1 MDATTHSQETH
12 HHEHEHEHGHEH
24 HELGFWRKYVF
35 STDHK
40 VIGIWYGISG
50 LIFLFFGFSL
60 MMMMRW
66 QLAYPGQA
74 LPVIGKTL
82 NVIFGTG
89 SMPDGKMTPEFYN
102 SLGAMH
108 GTIMIFLGIVPLA
121 FAAFGNFVVPL
132 QIGAPDM
139 TFPKVNAASYWA
151 FFVGGVIM
159 LVSFFVPGGAAKG
172 GWTSYTPLAVIAD
185 SGPNFN
191 PFFNGQT
198 LWLVG
203 FVFLI
208 TSSLL
213 GAINFIT
220 TIIQL
225 RAPGLT
231 WMRLPFFV
239 WAQFVTAFLLVLAF
253 PPLEAAIIMQLMD
266 RTASTSFFMPAG
278 LVVNGAPLHISGGGS
293 PLLWQHLFWFLGHPE
308 VYVLI
313 LPAMGI
319 VAEVIA
325 NNSRKPLWGY
335 KSLVFAALVLGFLSF
350 IVWAHHMWLTGM
362 GSAVS
367 AFFQTTTLI
376 ISIPSVIILSA
387 FFISLWGGSIR
398 FTVPMLFAT
407 AFLPMFGIG
416 GLTGI
421 PLAFNSADLYLHD
434 TYYVIAHFHYIVAPG
449 TIFGLFAGI
458 YYWFPKATGRM
469 MNEFWGK
476 VHFWPS
482 LICMNVIF
490 LPMFLQG
497 MLGMHRRWY
506 DGGQGWGV
514 AADHV
519 WGLTGFQWNTPISVA
534 AWVMGLAQIPFII
547 NFFYSIWKGKKVEN
561 DNPWDATTLEWTAP
575 SPPGHGNFVTPPVA
589 YRGPYEYS
597 LPRRGKDYT
606 MQNEPIEASELASA
620 HSPRVP
626 VLHG

>member
-1 MDATTHSQETH
+1 MDASSGLATQPHAEHDPH
-12 HHEHEHEHGHEH
+12 HDDRGHDH
-24 HELGFWRKYVF
+24 HELPFWRKYII

-40 VIGIWYGISG
+40 VIGIQYGITG
-50 LIFLFFGFSL
+50 IIFLFFGFSL
-60 MMMMRW
+60 MMLMRW

-74 LPVIGKTL
+74 LPVIGNAL
-82 NVIFGTG
+82 GHIFGPG

-172 GWTSYTPLAVIAD
+172 GWTSYTPLAVISD

-239 WAQFVTAFLLVLAF
+239 WAQFVTAFLLLLAF
-253 PPLEAAIIMQLMD
+253 PPLEAAIVMQTMD
-266 RTASTSFFMPAG
+266 RLASTSFFLPSG
-278 LVVNGAPLHISGGGS
+278 LVVNGAALQVCGGGS
-293 PLLWQHLFWFLGHPE
+293 PLLWQHLFWCLGHPE

-319 VAEVIA
+319 VAEILA
-325 NNSRKPLWGY
+325 NNSRKPLGGY
-335 KSLVFAALVLGFLSF
+335 KSLVFAVLTIGFLSF
-350 IVWAHHMWLTGM
+350 IVWAHHMYLTGM
-362 GSAVS
+362 GTRVAT
-367 AFFQTTTLI
+367 FFQTTTMI
-376 ISIPSVIILSA
+376 ISIPSVIILTC
-387 FFISLWGGSIR
+387 FFLSLWGASMR
-398 FTVPMLFAT
+398 FNTPMLFAL

-416 GLTGI
+416 GLTGL
-421 PLAFNSADLYLHD
+421 PLGFNFSDIHLHD
-434 TYYVIAHFHYIVAPG
+434 TYYVIAHFHYVVAPG
-449 TIFGLFAGI
+449 TIFALFAGI
-458 YYWFPKATGRM
+458 YYWYPKVTGRV

-476 VHFWPS
+476 VHFWLS
-482 LICMNVIF
+482 
-490 LPMFLQG
+490 
-497 MLGMHRRWY
+497 
-506 DGGQGWGV
+506 
-514 AADHV
+514 
-519 WGLTGFQWNTPISVA
+519 
-534 AWVMGLAQIPFII
+534 
-547 NFFYSIWKGKKVEN
+547 
-561 DNPWDATTLEWTAP
+561 
-575 SPPGHGNFVTPPVA
+575 
-589 YRGPYEYS
+589 
-597 LPRRGKDYT
+597 
-606 MQNEPIEASELASA
+606 
-620 HSPRVP
+620 
-626 VLHG
+626 

>member
-1 MDATTHSQETH
+1 MDATTHSRETH
-12 HHEHEHEHGHEH
+12 HHDEHEHGHEH

-50 LIFLFFGFSL
+50 LIFLLFGFSL

-74 LPVIGKTL
+74 LPVIGHAL
-82 NVIFGTG
+82 GHIFGPG

-108 GTIMIFLGIVPLA
+108 GTIMIFAGIVPLA

-151 FFVGGVIM
+151 FFVGGIIM
-159 LVSFFVPGGAAKG
+159 MVSFFVPGGAAKG
-172 GWTSYTPLAVIAD
+172 GWTSYTPLSVIAD
-185 SGPNFN
+185 SGPNFHV
-191 PFFNGQT
+191 FFNGQT
-198 LWLVG
+198 LWLTG
-203 FVFLI
+203 FIFLI

-253 PPLEAAIIMQLMD
+253 PPLEAAIVMQLMD
-266 RTASTSFFMPAG
+266 RVASTSFFMPAG
-278 LVVNGAPLHISGGGS
+278 MVVNGVPMHISGGGS

-319 VAEVIA
+319 VAEIIA

-398 FTVPMLFAT
+398 FNTPMLFAT

-506 DGGQGWGV
+506 DGGEGWGV
-514 AADHV
+514 SGEHI
-519 WGLTGFQWNTPISVA
+519 WGLTGFQWNQPISIA

-575 SPPGHGNFVTPPVA
+575 SPPGHGNFIKAPVA

-606 MQNEPIEASELASA
+606 MQNEPIEAGELAAARSA
-620 HSPRVP
+620 REP
-626 VLHG
+626 VLH

>member
-1 MDATTHSQETH
+1 MDAATSVETH
-12 HHEHEHEHGHEH
+12 HEPHGHDAAHEH
-24 HELGFWRKYVF
+24 HELGWWRKYIF

-40 VIGIWYGISG
+40 VIGIQYGITG
-50 LIFLFFGFSL
+50 LLFLLIGFSL
-60 MMMMRW
+60 MMLMRW

-74 LPVIGKTL
+74 LPVIGKFL
-82 NVIFGTG
+82 PHIFGPG
-89 SMPDGKMTPEFYN
+89 SMPDGKMTADFYN

-108 GTIMIFLGIVPLA
+108 GTIMIFLGVVPLA

-139 TFPKVNAASYWA
+139 TFPKVNMASYWA
-151 FFVGGVIM
+151 LFVGASIM
-159 LVSFFVPGGAAKG
+159 VTSFFVPGGAAKS
-172 GWTSYTPLAVIAD
+172 GWTSYVPLAAISD
-185 SGPNFN
+185 TGQGYN
-191 PFFNGQT
+191 PIFNGQT
-198 LWLVG
+198 LWLIG
-203 FVFLI
+203 FIFLI

-225 RAPGLT
+225 RAKGLT

-253 PPLEAAIIMQLMD
+253 PPLEAAIVMQLMD
-266 RTASTSFFMPAG
+266 RVAHTSFFMPSG
-278 LVVNGAPLHISGGGS
+278 LVVNGTPLSISGGGS

-313 LPAMGI
+313 LPAFGI
-319 VAEVIA
+319 VAEILA

-335 KSLVFAALVLGFLSF
+335 KSLVFSVLVIGFLSF
-350 IVWAHHMWLTGM
+350 IVWAHHMWMTGM

-367 AFFQTTTLI
+367 AFFQTTTLL

-398 FTVPMLFAT
+398 FNVPMLFT
-407 AFLPMFGIG
+407 IAFLPMFGIG

-434 TYYVIAHFHYIVAPG
+434 TYYIIAHFHYIVAPG

-458 YYWFPKATGRM
+458 YYWFPKATGRK

-476 VHFWPS
+476 VHFWPT
-482 LICMNVIF
+482 LVCMNVIF

-497 MLGMHRRWY
+497 MAGMHRRWY
-506 DGGQGWGV
+506 DGGQGWAV
-514 AADHV
+514 SNEHTI
-519 WGLTGFQWNTPISVA
+519 WGLTGFQWNHPISWA
-534 AWVMGLAQIPFII
+534 AWIMGLAQIPFII
-547 NFFYSIWKGKKVEN
+547 NFFWSIKHGEKVN
-561 DNPWDATTLEWTAP
+561 DNPWEATTLEWTAP
-575 SPPGHGNFVTPPVA
+575 SPPPHGNFLTPPVA

-597 LPRRGKDYT
+597 LPGRERDYT
-606 MQNEPIEASELASA
+606 MQNEPVEPAERSRRKPAAE
-620 HSPRVP
+620 P
-626 VLHG
+626 VLVGH